1 MAQQSMNRHLRFF
14 LICLPFTGLLM
25 TGDIVEFIVDLS
37 RSGGFPAASVILL
50 SKLPLVQL
58 ILCLPVYI
66 VGMHFF
72 GRSALKSLRKGRP
85 NMNVLIALGATAA
98 FVYSLAGTML
108 GLGPGYLFYETAA
121 SIITIVFFGYWLEDI
136 SVQSTQQALDTLV
149 RSEKTMAYMVAYDED
164 QQELVFPVENT
175 QLRSGDLILI
185 REGERVPADAR
196 VLWGEAAADEAILT
210 GESLPV
216 EKSGKDF
223 LVGGSILVSGTVRAQ
238 VMAAAGDSVLAGIV
252 AMVRKAQT
260 EKPPVQRLADRIS
273 SIFVPVVLGFA
284 LLTWVVSYIILRDFT
299 PSLMHAIAV
308 LVIACPCAMGL
319 ATPAAIAVGLG
330 RAARHGV
337 LFRRAAGLESFKD
350 IRQIVFD
357 KTGTLTTGEF
367 SIVRWEVVAPDVTE
381 EEFRR
386 IVFSL
391 EKYSNHPIARSI
403 ARAWKIKG
411 DVRWARIEEI
421 KGVGM
426 RAATKAGDVYE
437 AGSGRM
443 IADGGGSH
451 NVYIGRNGRL
461 LGWIDVEDTIRP
473 EAAGVIGWLR
483 EKGIRTIL
491 LSGDKKEACLRLAAT
506 LGIDEVF
513 AEQSPADKLEKIS
526 ELSATVPT
534 ALVGDGINDAPALA
548 KATVGIAMG
557 DASQLALQTAD
568 VVLMNHGLRRLPA
581 ALKLGRYT
589 FTTIRQNLSWA
600 LSYNIV
606 AIPVAAMGVLSPT
619 AAAVAMGLSDVV
631 LAVNSLRLFVKKLS

>member
-1 MAQQSMNRHLRFF
+1 
-14 LICLPFTGLLM
+14 
-25 TGDIVEFIVDLS
+25 
-37 RSGGFPAASVILL
+37 
-50 SKLPLVQL
+50 
-58 ILCLPVYI
+58 
-66 VGMHFF
+66 MH
-72 GRSALKSLRKGRP
+72 
-85 NMNVLIALGATAA
+85 N
-98 FVYSLAGTML
+98 
-108 GLGPGYLFYETAA
+108 
-121 SIITIVFFGYWLEDI
+121 LELNKI
-136 SVQSTQQALDTLV
+136 
-149 RSEKTMAYMVAYDED
+149 
-164 QQELVFPVENT
+164 
-175 QLRSGDLILI
+175 
-185 REGERVPADAR
+185 
-196 VLWGEAAADEAILT
+196 AAAVL
-210 GESLPV
+210 
-216 EKSGKDF
+216 
-223 LVGGSILVSGTVRAQ
+223 
-238 VMAAAGDSVLAGIV
+238 LAGIV
-252 AMVRKAQT
+252 AMVRKAQA

-273 SIFVPVVLGFA
+273 SIFVPVVLGLA

-299 PSLMHAIAV
+299 PSLMRAIAV

-319 ATPAAIAVGLG
+319 ATPSAIAVGLG
-330 RAARHGV
+330 RAARQGI

-367 SIVRWEVVAPDVTE
+367 SIVRWEVTAPDVTE

-403 ARAWKIKG
+403 ARTWKVKG
-411 DVRWARIEEI
+411 DVRWARMEEI

-426 RAATKAGDVYE
+426 RAETKAGDVYE
-437 AGSGRM
+437 AGSNRRTVGEDR
-443 IADGGGSH
+443 GH
-451 NVYIGRNGRL
+451 NVYIVRNGNL

-473 EAAGVIGWLR
+473 EAAGVIDWLR
-483 EKGIRTIL
+483 KKGIRTIL

-526 ELSATVPT
+526 ELNAVVPT

-548 KATVGIAMG
+548 MAAVGIAMG

-589 FTTIRQNLSWA
+589 FNTIRQNLFWA

-606 AIPVAAMGVLSPT
+606 AIPVAAIGVLSPG

>member
-14 LICLPFTGLLM
+14 LLCAPFTGVLTL
-25 TGDIVEFIVDLS
+25 GGAIDWLK
-37 RSGGFPAASVILL
+37 SG
-50 SKLPLVQL
+50 LVQL
-58 ILCLPVYI
+58 VFCLPVYI

-72 GRSALKSLRKGRP
+72 GRSALKSIRKGRP
-85 NMNVLIALGATAA
+85 NMTVLIAVGATAA
-98 FVYSLAGTML
+98 FVYSLVGTFL
-108 GLGPGYLFYETAA
+108 APLPYQFYETTAA
-121 SIITIVFFGYWLEDI
+121 IITIVFFGYWLEDI
-136 SVQSTQQALDTLV
+136 SVQSTQRALDALV
-149 RSEKTMAYMVAYDED
+149 RSEKTMAHMVAYDD
-164 QQELVFPVENT
+164 HQQEMVFPVENT

-185 REGERVPADAR
+185 RDGEMVPADAK
-196 VLWGEAAADEAILT
+196 VLWGEATANEAILT

-216 EKSGKDF
+216 EKKVRDF
-223 LVGGSILVSGTVRAQ
+223 LVGGSILASGTVRAQ
-238 VMAAAGDSVLAGIV
+238 VVAAAGDSVLAGIV
-252 AMVRKAQT
+252 AMVRKAQS

-273 SIFVPVVLGFA
+273 GVFVPVVLGLA
-284 LLTWVVSYIILRDFT
+284 LLTLVVSYIILRDFT
-299 PSLMHAIAV
+299 PSLMQAIAV

-330 RAARHGV
+330 RAARQGI

-350 IRQIVFD
+350 ICQIAFD

-367 SIVRWEVVAPDVTE
+367 SIVRWEVTAPDVSE

-386 IVFSL
+386 IAFSL

-403 ARAWKIKG
+403 ARAWKVKG

-426 RAATKAGDVYE
+426 RAETKAGDVYE
-437 AGSGRM
+437 AGSYRM
-443 IADGGGSH
+443 PGVGEDGSH
-451 NVYIGRNGRL
+451 NVYIARNGSL
-461 LGWIDVEDTIRP
+461 LGWIDVEDTVRP
-473 EAAGVIGWLR
+473 EAAEVIGWLR
-483 EKGIRTIL
+483 QKGIRTIL
-491 LSGDKKEACLRLAAT
+491 LSGDKKEACRRLAGA

-513 AEQSPADKLEKIS
+513 AEQSPEDKLKKVA
-526 ELSATVPT
+526 ELSASVPT

-589 FTTIRQNLSWA
+589 FSTIRQNLFWA
-600 LSYNIV
+600 FSYNIV
-606 AIPVAAMGVLSPT
+606 AIPVAAMGVLSPG